1 MQSSSVLELHASR
14 HTCVTNAAQH
24 KTRVHFLFIAAPPVT
39 FSYIAEDELH
49 RNIVEQDNL
58 LLCCQV
64 SRSDATAQWY
74 KDGVEL
80 KPSDNVLIE
89 TENSIRRLSIL
100 SAQLSDSGTYT
111 CRAGDSALTFKVNV
125 RGE

>member
-1 MQSSSVLELHASR
+1 M
-14 HTCVTNAAQH
+14 
-24 KTRVHFLFIAAPPVT
+24 T
-39 FSYIAEDELH
+39 FAYIPEDDLH

-80 KPSDNVLIE
+80 KSSDSVLIE
-89 TENSIRRLSIL
+89 AENTLRKMIIL

>member
-1 MQSSSVLELHASR
+1 
-14 HTCVTNAAQH
+14 
-24 KTRVHFLFIAAPPVT
+24 PPVT
-39 FSYIAEDELH
+39 FAYISEDDLH

-64 SRSDATAQWY
+64 SRSDAIVQWY

-89 TENSIRRLSIL
+89 AENTLRRLIVL

-111 CRAGDSALTFKVNV
+111 CRAGDSALIFKVNV
-125 RGE
+125 R

>member
-1 MQSSSVLELHASR
+1 M
-14 HTCVTNAAQH
+14 
-24 KTRVHFLFIAAPPVT
+24 T
-39 FSYIAEDELH
+39 FAYIPEDDLH

-64 SRSDATAQWY
+64 SRSDAIAQWY

-80 KPSDNVLIE
+80 KSSDNVLIE
-89 TENSIRRLSIL
+89 AENTLRRLIIL

-111 CRAGDSALTFKVNV
+111 CRAGDNALIFKVNV

>member
-1 MQSSSVLELHASR
+1 M
-14 HTCVTNAAQH
+14 
-24 KTRVHFLFIAAPPVT
+24 T

>member
-1 MQSSSVLELHASR
+1 M
-14 HTCVTNAAQH
+14 
-24 KTRVHFLFIAAPPVT
+24 T
-39 FSYIAEDELH
+39 FAYISEDDLH

-64 SRSDATAQWY
+64 SRSDAIVQWY

-89 TENSIRRLSIL
+89 AENTLRRLIVL

-111 CRAGDSALTFKVNV
+111 CRAGDSALIFKVNV

>member
-1 MQSSSVLELHASR
+1 M
-14 HTCVTNAAQH
+14 
-24 KTRVHFLFIAAPPVT
+24 T
-39 FSYIAEDELH
+39 FSYIAEDDMH

-80 KPSDNVLIE
+80 KPSDNILIE
-89 TENSIRRLSIL
+89 AENTIRRFIVL

-111 CRAGDSALTFKVNV
+111 SRAGDSALTFKVNV